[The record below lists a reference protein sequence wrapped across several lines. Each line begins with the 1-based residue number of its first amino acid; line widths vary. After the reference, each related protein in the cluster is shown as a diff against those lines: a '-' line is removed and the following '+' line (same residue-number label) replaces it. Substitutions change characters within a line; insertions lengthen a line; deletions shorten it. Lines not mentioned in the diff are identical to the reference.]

1 MNTIDLSQ
9 LPAPAVLEMPLFQAL
24 KAQRLAELQAL
35 DSTFNALLESE
46 PAVKLLEI
54 VAYREMVNIA
64 RFNSGILAVLLAY
77 AKGTD
82 LDQLGANYDVARQV
96 VTPADDT
103 TIPPTPAVM
112 ETDDEY
118 RQRIRLSWYA
128 RNTAGAR
135 EAYEYYARTADSGVL
150 DAKAYGP
157 PDTNPGYVDVYV
169 LARESDGTP
178 SDALLA
184 IVSSALN
191 AEDVRPLTDFVTVK
205 SPEIIRYTVDAT
217 LVISPGP
224 DTETVVKAA
233 KAALENYTVSAHA
246 IETDVSIAGIYAALK
261 QAGVDDVI
269 LRTPAATVSV
279 GVGQAAWCEDMTVT
293 TQEPNR

>member
-9 LPAPAVLEMPLFQAL
+9 LPAPSVLEMPLFQEL

-35 DSTFNALLESE
+35 DSTFNSLLESD

-54 VAYREMVNIA
+54 LVYREMVNIA
-64 RFNSGILAVLLAY
+64 RFNSGVLAVLLAY
-77 AKGTD
+77 AKGAD
-82 LDQLGANYDVARQV
+82 LDQLGANYDVARQI

-103 TIPPTPAVM
+103 TIPPTAAVM
-112 ETDDEY
+112 ETDNEY

-157 PDTNPGYVDVYV
+157 PDTEPGYVDVYV
-169 LARESDGTP
+169 LAREGDGTP
-178 SDALLA
+178 SDALRA
-184 IVSSALN
+184 TVNSALS

-205 SPEIIRYTVDAT
+205 APEIISYTVDAT

-233 KAALENYTVSAHA
+233 KDALAAYTASVHA
-246 IETDVSIAGIYAALK
+246 IGVSVSLAGIYAALK
-261 QAGVDDVI
+261 QAGVNDVI
-269 LRTPAATVSV
+269 LRAPSETLAV
-279 GVGQAAWCEDMTVT
+279 GTGKAAWCESVKLD
-293 TQEPNR
+293 TQEAA

>member
-9 LPAPAVLEMPLFQAL
+9 LPAPVVLEMPLFQEL

-35 DSTFNALLESE
+35 DSTFNALLESD

-54 VAYREMVNIA
+54 LVYREMVNIA

-77 AKGTD
+77 AKGAD
-82 LDQLGANYDVARQV
+82 LDQLGANYDVARQI

-103 TIPPTPAVM
+103 TIPPTAAVM
-112 ETDDEY
+112 ETDNEY

-157 PDTNPGYVDVYV
+157 PDTEPGYVDVYV
-169 LARESDGTP
+169 LAREDDGTP

-184 IVSSALN
+184 TVNSALS

-205 SPEIIRYTVDAT
+205 APEIIRYTVDAT

-233 KAALENYTVSAHA
+233 KDALSDYTASVHA
-246 IETDVSIAGIYAALK
+246 IGVSVSLAGIYAALK
-261 QAGVDDVI
+261 QAGVNDVI
-269 LRTPAATVSV
+269 LRAPSETLSV
-279 GVGQAAWCEDMTVT
+279 GTGKAAWCESVT
-293 TQEPNR
+293 LDTQEAT

>member
-9 LPAPAVLEMPLFQAL
+9 LPAPAVLEMPLFQEL
-24 KAQRLAELQAL
+24 KDQRLAELQAL
-35 DSTFNALLESE
+35 DSSFNALLESD

-54 VAYREMVNIA
+54 VVYREMVNIA
-64 RFNSGILAVLLAY
+64 RFNSGVLAVLLAY
-77 AKGTD
+77 AKGAD
-82 LDQLGANYDVARQV
+82 LDQLGANYDVARQE
-96 VTPADDT
+96 VTPADNT

-157 PDTNPGYVDVYV
+157 PDTEPGYVDVYV
-169 LARESDGTP
+169 LAREGDGTP
-178 SDALLA
+178 TDALLA
-184 IVSSALN
+184 TVNSALS

-205 SPEIIRYTVDAT
+205 APEIISYTVDAT

-233 KAALENYTVSAHA
+233 KDAMADYAASVHA
-246 IETDVSIAGIYAALK
+246 IGVSVSLAGIYAALK
-261 QAGVDDVI
+261 QAGVNDVI
-269 LRTPAATVSV
+269 LRAPSETLAV
-279 GVGQAAWCEDMTVT
+279 GAGKAAWCESVKID
-293 TQEPNR
+293 TQETA